1 MATHGLYSK
10 RVQELCMKYLR
21 ASCRLGCRQISFDCS
36 HPPYDLSPNLL
47 IFRVTQLWPPP
58 SQILN
63 VSSTLNPDF
72 RLSSPFYSL
81 YQ

>member
-10 RVQELCMKYLR
+10 RVQELCMPSQLP
-21 ASCRLGCRQISFDCS
+21 LGCRQISFDRS

-72 RLSSPFYSL
+72 RLSSPFYPL